1 MAGKTNSQTEN
12 IVKVGQRTG
21 HLFGYVYRMVEIGE
35 GPHKSLVQRRVYI
48 GGLNA
53 NKVFKPNDTF
63 RLMPAD
69 ERRALIF
76 PEGWDISAVRALDEE
91 EPTGQNRPSGVA
103 ADGSSSMPP
112 PPPDNGNKPVTGEDE
127 GAPVTSIAADILCRM
142 GLTDFRMICPE
153 KDIFIEQ
160 WVRFRCMFGCGNYGK
175 SGSCPPAVPSVAECR
190 EAIMGYRTAILIHQT
205 IPFESRESYEE
216 MSNQLHAKLLE
227 AERQLFLAGYYKALL
242 LSHTDCHICASCRAN
257 GNRENCVC
265 KTKSRPSVEAMGIDV
280 YKTARSAGYEID
292 VVRDIGSDTNR
303 FAIILLD

>member
-1 MAGKTNSQTEN
+1 M
-12 IVKVGQRTG
+12 RTG
-21 HLFGYVYRMVEIGE
+21 YKGVESLPQMLIM
-35 GPHKSLVQRRVYI
+35 GPGRAYHSFSVIHNTLVIKYQEVCKWQEKRIPRQKTLSRS
-48 GGLNA
+48 G
-53 NKVFKPNDTF
+53 KEWD
-63 RLMPAD
+63 
-69 ERRALIF
+69 IF
-76 PEGWDISAVRALDEE
+76 PEGWDISAVRALDEQE
-91 EPTGQNRPSGVA
+91 TTGQNMPGGNA
-103 ADGSSSMPP
+103 ADGSSSMPAP
-112 PPPDNGNKPVTGEDE
+112 SPDNGNKPVTGEDE

-227 AERQLFLAGYYKALL
+227 AERQLFLAGCYKALL

-292 VVRDIGSDTNR
+292 VVRDIGTDTNR